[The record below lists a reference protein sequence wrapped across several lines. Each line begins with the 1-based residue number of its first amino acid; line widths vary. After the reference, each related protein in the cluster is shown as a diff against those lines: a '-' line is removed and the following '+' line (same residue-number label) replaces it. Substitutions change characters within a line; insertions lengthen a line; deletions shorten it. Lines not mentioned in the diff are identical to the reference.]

1 MNLPQAVTRMTGRA
15 FKRCSTVLSLDL
27 GVLSIS
33 TGDGLNTLR
42 CALNLALD
50 CRRLEPGWTLLRAPW
65 RRFVSHKGNDLACQ
79 DPILVVLGVRENGRD
94 LLPRIKCCLTARLN
108 RDVGCCS
115 HPVGPQSP
123 FFPRLHLPEFFPLA
137 IGPPSQLPRSF
148 SVDPALLQLL
158 GEDLSPATQIGLARI
173 EPLAVLGFGLH
184 RQVDMRM
191 GLMVVQHH
199 HIAVI
204 GELALRELPGPRS
217 VPIRDRCPAAWTA

>member
-1 MNLPQAVTRMTGRA
+1 MDLPQAVTRMTGRA

-94 LLPRIKCCLTARLN
+94 LLPRIKCCLMARLN
-108 RDVGCCS
+108 R
-115 HPVGPQSP
+115 
-123 FFPRLHLPEFFPLA
+123 FA
-137 IGPPSQLPRSF
+137 
-148 SVDPALLQLL
+148 
-158 GEDLSPATQIGLARI
+158 
-173 EPLAVLGFGLH
+173 
-184 RQVDMRM
+184 
-191 GLMVVQHH
+191 
-199 HIAVI
+199 
-204 GELALRELPGPRS
+204 
-217 VPIRDRCPAAWTA
+217 

>member
-27 GVLSIS
+27 GALSIS

-94 LLPRIKCCLTARLN
+94 LLPRIKCCLTARMNGGGRRCRPPL
-108 RDVGCCS
+108 D
-115 HPVGPQSP
+115 PQPP

-137 IGPPSQLPRSF
+137 IGP
-148 SVDPALLQLL
+148 
-158 GEDLSPATQIGLARI
+158 
-173 EPLAVLGFGLH
+173 
-184 RQVDMRM
+184 
-191 GLMVVQHH
+191 
-199 HIAVI
+199 
-204 GELALRELPGPRS
+204 
-217 VPIRDRCPAAWTA
+217 